1 MLLDLIFLIN
11 LFNFLWINLIKDLK
25 ERVNLLED
33 LFKVVN
39 VKVVY

>member
-1 MLLDLIFLIN
+1 MDLIFLIN

-33 LFKVVN
+33 LFEVVN